1 LLVLRVIGLAAALLV
16 TGLAIAWALTR
27 NRKYLLLAWRVA
39 QVVVVL
45 VIVFALLYVFERV
58 LLL

>member
-1 LLVLRVIGLAAALLV
+1 LLVLRVIGLASALLV
-16 TGLAIAWALTR
+16 AGLAIAWAVTR

-39 QVVVVL
+39 QAVVVL
-45 VIVFALLYVFERV
+45 VIAFALLYVFERV